1 MRKESKKGGMAKL
14 NITMLHDLDTG
25 FLSATLKPHFEALGH
40 DVCVMQTIVTY
51 LEGYSHD
58 HIDIKFTEMQ
68 SNDDLRAI
76 QERFKDTDFFIIRS
90 ITDTTLRLLNVTKY
104 ANHTNAIFKVHGSE
118 LRENNTPYSLRFYRT
133 LVKPITVCGP
143 KDHSLMPLYKKGVIT
158 HIDKPMN
165 FSIIPKKRIRD
176 IYALHTPTNMQRKG
190 TQTLLDTFTE
200 IGTVQLQI
208 HSGKPRDEILKLK
221 AGASF
226 FIDHIGSYPHGPY
239 GMNSVEAWY
248 LRIPTFSVYRPID
261 CVFCPELPNLS
272 HNLNIKTLKHD
283 ILNYEPDNKRLAKA
297 KEYALTTHDPRTIA
311 QQYVNLALSL
321 REEQ

>member
-1 MRKESKKGGMAKL
+1 M

-40 DVCVMQTIVTY
+40 TVTVLQTLQTY
-51 LEGYSHD
+51 LETDIS
-58 HIDIKFTEMQ
+58 HIDVLLSETP
-68 SNDDLRAI
+68 DLKQV
-76 QERFKDTDFFIIRS
+76 QETLKDTDFFILRS
-90 ITDTTLRLLNVTKY
+90 ITDTTLRLLNVHKY
-104 ANHTNAIFKVHGSE
+104 ANASNAIFKVHGSE

-133 LVKPITVCGP
+133 LPKPITVTGP

-165 FSIIPKKRIRD
+165 FSLIPRKRIRD

-208 HSGKPRDEILKLK
+208 HSGKPRNEILKLK

-297 KEYALTTHDPRTIA
+297 KSYALRTHNPLTIA

-321 REEQ
+321 REEE